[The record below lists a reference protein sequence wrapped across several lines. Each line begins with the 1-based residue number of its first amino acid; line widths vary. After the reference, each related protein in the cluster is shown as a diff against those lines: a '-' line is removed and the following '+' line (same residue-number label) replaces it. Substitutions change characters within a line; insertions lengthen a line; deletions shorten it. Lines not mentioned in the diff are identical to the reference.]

1 MPLFQYKGRNQQGEA
16 VVGRLE
22 AASADAVASQL
33 ITRGVTP
40 VDVTLARAGHDV
52 FGGIKQL
59 LSNDKVGLA
68 DLILFS
74 RQMYTLLKAGVPIM
88 QALRGLEGSAHNA
101 ALMRTIG
108 EIGDSL
114 DAGLD
119 LTSAIRRHPGVFPPL
134 YASMVQV
141 GETSGNLP
149 DAFLQLSQYLEL
161 EKDTRER
168 IKSAMRYPIFVI
180 VAMVIAIFIINLF
193 VIPAFTKVYAS
204 FDAELPWA
212 TKLLIAT
219 SDFTVAYWYVMLIV
233 LGVAVFCVRLY
244 VQTPSGR
251 HRWHRLKLR
260 LPVVGTI
267 VYEATL
273 GRFARALAVT
283 IGSGV
288 PLVQGLGLVSRAV
301 DNDYVGARILQMRD
315 GVERGETITRTA
327 AATKLFPPLVLQMIS
342 VGEETGAVEDL
353 MVEVAGYYER
363 EVDYAIKNMSAAI
376 EPLLIIGIGV
386 LVFILALGVFLPL
399 WDLPQA
405 LKGG

>member
-1 MPLFQYKGRNQQGEA
+1 MPLFQYKGRNRQGEA
-16 VVGRLE
+16 VAGRLE
-22 AASADAVASQL
+22 AASADAVVSQL
-33 ITRGVTP
+33 STWGVIP
-40 VDVTLARAGHDV
+40 VDVTPARAGPDV
-52 FGGIKQL
+52 FGGIKQF
-59 LSNDKVGLA
+59 LSDVKVELA

-88 QALRGLEGSAHNA
+88 QALRGLQGSTHNA
-101 ALMRTIG
+101 TLTRTVG
-108 EIGDSL
+108 EISDSL

-119 LTSAIRRHPGVFPPL
+119 LTSAIRRHPAVFPPL

-141 GETSGNLP
+141 GETTGRLS
-149 DAFLQLSQYLEL
+149 DAFLQLSHYLEL

-168 IKSAMRYPIFVI
+168 IKSAMRYPAFVI
-180 VAMVIAIFIINLF
+180 VAMVIAIFVINLF
-193 VIPAFTKVYAS
+193 VIPAFSKVYAR

-212 TKLLIAT
+212 TKILIG
-219 SDFTVAYWYVMLIV
+219 SSNFTVAYWYLILIG
-233 LGVAVFCVRLY
+233 LGVVALSVHIYVR
-244 VQTPSGR
+244 TPSGR
-251 HRWHRLKLR
+251 HRWHSLKLR

-267 VYEATL
+267 LYEATL

-283 IGSGV
+283 VGAGV

-301 DNDYVGARILQMRD
+301 DNDYVGERVLQMRD

-376 EPLLIIGIGV
+376 EPLLISGIGV

-399 WDLPQA
+399 WDHPQA

>member
-1 MPLFQYKGRNQQGEA
+1 MPLFRYKGRDRQGQA
-16 VVGRLE
+16 VTGRLE

-33 ITRGVTP
+33 TTRGVTP
-40 VDVTLARAGHDV
+40 VDVTPARAGADV
-52 FGGIKQL
+52 FGGIKQF
-59 LSNDKVGLA
+59 LSDDKVELA

-88 QALRGLEGSAHNA
+88 QALRGLQGSTHNA
-101 ALMRTIG
+101 TLMRTVG
-108 EIGDSL
+108 ELSDSL

-141 GETSGNLP
+141 GETTGGLP

-168 IKSAMRYPIFVI
+168 IKSAMRYPVFVI
-180 VAMVIAIFIINLF
+180 VAMVIAVFIINLF

-212 TKLLIAT
+212 TKLLINT
-219 SDFTVAYWYVMLIV
+219 SNFTVTYWYVILTV
-233 LGVAVFCVRLY
+233 LGIGALCAHVY
-244 VQTPSGR
+244 VQTPAGR
-251 HRWHRLKLR
+251 LRWHTLKLR

-267 VYEATL
+267 LYEATL

-283 IGSGV
+283 VGAGV

-301 DNDYVGARILQMRD
+301 DNDYVGERISQMRD

-327 AATKLFPPLVLQMIS
+327 TATKLFPPMVLQMIS
-342 VGEETGAVEDL
+342 VGEETGAVDDL

-363 EVDYAIKNMSAAI
+363 EVEHAIKNMSAAI

>member
-1 MPLFQYKGRNQQGEA
+1 MPLFQFKGRDQHGEA

-22 AASADAVASQL
+22 AASSDAVAAQL
-33 ITRGVTP
+33 ISRGVTP
-40 VDVTLARAGHDV
+40 VDVTLARAGRDV

-59 LSNDKVGLA
+59 LSNDKVELA

-88 QALRGLEGSAHNA
+88 QALRGLEGSTHNA
-101 ALMRTIG
+101 TLMRTVG
-108 EIGDSL
+108 EISDSL

-119 LTSAIRRHPGVFPPL
+119 LTSAIRRHPRVFPPL

-141 GETSGNLP
+141 GETSGSLP

-168 IKSAMRYPIFVI
+168 VKSAMRYPIFVI

-193 VIPAFTKVYAS
+193 VIPAFSKVYAS

-212 TKLLIAT
+212 TKLLIST
-219 SDFTVAYWYVMLIV
+219 SDFTVAYWYLMLIV
-233 LGVAVFCVRLY
+233 LGIVALGVRLY

-251 HRWHRLKLR
+251 HRWHSLKLR

-283 IGSGV
+283 IGAGV
-288 PLVQGLGLVSRAV
+288 PLVQGLTLISRAV
-301 DNDYVGARILQMRD
+301 DNDYVGERILQMRD

-363 EVDYAIKNMSAAI
+363 EVDYAIKNLSAAI
-376 EPLLIIGIGV
+376 EPILIIGIGV
-386 LVFILALGVFLPL
+386 LVFLLALGVFLPL